1 MSSFLK
7 KFTVE
12 LCACMAVFTAI
23 VPFARA
29 FFHVEI
35 AWNEGWNIY
44 NATALVNHHLLYPVK
59 YGWTSVNYPMLSFE
73 ILAQLHHFT
82 HEYLFTA
89 RVLSLLS
96 LVACSLLVAAIVKSL
111 NSSWRSAI
119 LAGLFC
125 FAVFCAA
132 ADIYVG
138 MDDPQMLAQVFFL
151 LGFLTFLRHRRS
163 LPAIAIAA
171 LLFVVA
177 GCIKHNPIDFPLA
190 VLIELLLISLPRAIW
205 FSVCSI
211 LFVSVAF
218 LLNIRFGGPYFL
230 SQLFIPRSY
239 SILRTFHQLLIVIGP
254 LLLPFCVVAYT
265 AFKLRRDASRRI
277 TTILFLTA
285 LLVCSYFSGGKG
297 VATNTL
303 FSVLLAM
310 SILLGLFWDR
320 IFSHPWQST
329 HRPQAATAPL
339 ALFAWLIIPM
349 MISGNWLTI
358 RALHQAA
365 AAQANFDED
374 VAFLKSHPG
383 PALCESLLECN
394 FAGKPYVYD
403 PFNATRL
410 IQFHKLDA
418 NVLIDQIRQHRF
430 SAIQTS
436 APLPM
441 EDQYNSERWDATVR
455 AAIEANYVPALQR
468 EDITTDTYLDVVIY
482 TPKPASP

>member
-163 LPAIAIAA
+163 LPAIAFSA
-171 LLFVVA
+171 LLFVA
-177 GCIKHNPIDFPLA
+177 ACFIKHNPIDVPMA
-190 VLIELLLISLPRAIW
+190 VLIELMLVSLPRAIW
-205 FSVCSI
+205 FSLCGI
-211 LFVSVAF
+211 LFAAIAV
-218 LLNIRFGGPYFL
+218 LLSIRFGGSYFL
-230 SQLFIPRSY
+230 AQILVRRSY
-239 SILRTFHQLLIVIGP
+239 SSLKIVYQLRNVFGP
-254 LLLPFCVVAYT
+254 LLLPFCVAAYT
-265 AFKLRRDASRRI
+265 AFRLRNDATRRI
-277 TTILFLTA
+277 ATILFLTT
-285 LLVCSYFSGGKG
+285 LLVGSYFSGGEG
-297 VATNTL
+297 VTINAL
-303 FSVLLAM
+303 FSAILAM

-320 IFSHPWQST
+320 ISSLPSQST
-329 HRPQAATAPL
+329 HRPQAAFAPL
-339 ALFAWLIIPM
+339 ILFIWLILPM
-349 MISGNWLTI
+349 ILSGNWLPIT
-358 RALHQAA
+358 ALRQAA
-365 AAQANFDED
+365 AAQTRFDKD
-374 VAFLKSHPG
+374 VAFLQSHPG

-394 FAGKPYVYD
+394 LAGKPHLYD
-403 PFNATRL
+403 TFIHFR
-410 IQFHKLDA
+410 KLDA
-418 NVLIDQIRQHRF
+418 DVFIDQILQHRF
-430 SAIQTS
+430 SAIQTDD
-436 APLPM
+436 PLPLIP
-441 EDQYNSERWDATVR
+441 DDSERWNPSIR
-455 AAIEANYVPALQR
+455 AAIEANYIPGLQHQ
-468 EDITTDTYLDVVIY
+468 DAAADPYQNVVIY
-482 TPKPASP
+482 IPKTAPH